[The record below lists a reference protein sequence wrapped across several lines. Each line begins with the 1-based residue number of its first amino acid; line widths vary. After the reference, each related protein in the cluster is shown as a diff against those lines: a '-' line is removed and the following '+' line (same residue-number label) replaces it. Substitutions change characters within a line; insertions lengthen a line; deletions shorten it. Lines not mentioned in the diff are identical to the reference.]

1 MLYMLAVQAAKSFV
15 QLPRKP
21 PVTTSLIA
29 IQTFIYLRPG
39 KFDEIL
45 PTLSEVCLNPHFV
58 IKDRDLKRLMLSAF
72 YHVDEMHLM
81 YNMTSL
87 MWKGV
92 QLEDTMGSQR
102 FAKMVAVLL
111 GLSHS
116 LILASSS
123 LLAKYADAPAYYY
136 SECAVG
142 FSGVLFALKVVLNYN
157 SPSHTNVYGI
167 MVPSR
172 YAAWVE
178 LVVIQM
184 FVPGTSFLGHLCGI
198 LAGVIY
204 MNAPSSL
211 SLSRIFEAFSWP
223 VKRLWWF
230 LGRSSRGRT
239 FGRGTTAGSRPPNT
253 TNRGR
258 SWSCRL
264 CTYENNASV
273 DACQMCGSLRQ
284 GPDAADDSTP
294 PSAPPMPN
302 RRGRSLSPMSREEL
316 RQARLSRFN
325 R

>member
-1 MLYMLAVQAAKSFV
+1 MPLIMV
-15 QLPRKP
+15 R
-21 PVTTSLIA
+21 SLL
-29 IQTFIYLRPG
+29 T
-39 KFDEIL
+39 IL
-45 PTLSEVCLNPHFV
+45 SVPCMQ
-58 IKDRDLKRLMLSAF
+58 DWDLKRLMLSAF
-72 YHVDEMHLM
+72 YHVDETHLM
-81 YNMTSL
+81 YNMMSL

-111 GLSHS
+111 GLSHG
-116 LILASSS
+116 LVVASSS

-136 SECAVG
+136 SECSVG

-157 SPSHTNVYGI
+157 SPSHSNVYGI
-167 MVPSR
+167 LVPSR

-211 SLSRIFEAFSWP
+211 SLSRIFGAFSWP
-223 VKRLWWF
+223 VRRLWWF
-230 LGRSSRGRT
+230 LGRSRGRT
-239 FGRGTTAGSRPPNT
+239 FGRGTTAGSRPTT

-264 CTYENNASV
+264 CTYDNNASV
-273 DACQMCGSLRQ
+273 DACEMCGSLRQ
-284 GPDAADDSTP
+284 GPDASDDSTP
-294 PSAPPMPN
+294 PSAPPMPPN